1 MDLVQMN
8 ITGTLSPTGNF
19 KPNLKV
25 SPSQDLALRKKI
37 FISISMFQ
45 ISMYKITVE
54 NILMLKIRERT
65 MRQVRYK
72 VETLSMLGDVS
83 RDVAVRGGGGGGVT
97 PPNNSNGQSWAKW
110 N

>member
-1 MDLVQMN
+1 MDLVQMI

-19 KPNLKV
+19 KPNLKA

-54 NILMLKIRERT
+54 NILMLMSRERT

-72 VETLSMLGDVS
+72 VETLSMVGDVS
-83 RDVAVRGGGGGGVT
+83 RDVAIGVGGVT